1 MLKKNIKFYF
11 WIFWV
16 LFIFSFFLCIN
27 VIFAQTDSDFSTL
40 SQNRIITDQNIYV
53 QMPTSTNSRTNDGN
67 VSPSQ
72 NRIITDQNIYVQMPT
87 STNSRTND
95 GNVSPSQNRII
106 TDQNIYVQMP
116 TSTNK
121 ETKKFASN
129 NNSRPIIKNSF
140 DIVSTLN
147 AFITCNGNDLNVFK
161 RETTIDDLINKM
173 KEFDNFIEA
182 YQQQMLL
189 NYHFL
194 LISFMHK
201 YHTQIQKYLIEKE
214 KEFNGFLTSKFSHLN
229 SSILYNE
236 QNLESFQKQWN
247 LLWDFQTNFNQII
260 NDKTSSCELIELP
273 SNQYLYDFL
282 DLNDCAEIKRF
293 GEEHSTVKN
302 QQKILAQM
310 SDHLK
315 NIIIKLKQNDE
326 KLKELNIIKTDLKN
340 LNLLNNLI
348 LCVEQNINQNIK
360 TQFQQELNNINQNQN
375 IQQEHTNTKIQLKK
389 ELETKYN
396 QIIDEFVKQKDKIYN
411 SYKEMVSEK
420 YFQELLKC
428 FYFENKHKDKNSEEY
443 KKIIKPLI
451 DKNILIDVQMKQID
465 EYINFDLIKNNI
477 SEICKLLTTAQGSY
491 EEKKV
496 IFQEKW
502 KKKIEEYDKKIS
514 EHENTFDNWIQE
526 DHNQGEIFNKLDGLN
541 IKSQDKIY
549 EAIIT
554 EIKTNNKG
562 LLNELLKIINKN
574 SEENEIKINN
584 EIRDTINNLK
594 TFNNLLNEAPNN
606 DIVTLKSKIEQNIQA
621 LESEN
626 NFQSKQIQS
635 LLNELLKI
643 INKNSEENEIKI
655 NNEIREKLQTFRES
669 NYLLFENLN
678 EKSNNDIVELKN
690 QIGQNIKIL
699 EGNFELINQEINNF
713 IVGEN
718 KQKEDKRSELI
729 KNFSQM
735 YQNKIDENKQK
746 FYETYLLDIQNKF
759 QNKMKRKRININ
771 KGNFFDEFIPVP
783 DRILYEFSESLLI
796 LKQECIEKCVTNVN
810 FLKQRIKK
818 LFQEQFKTKKSEPE
832 LEQIIFE

>member
-1 MLKKNIKFYF
+1 
-11 WIFWV
+11 
-16 LFIFSFFLCIN
+16 
-27 VIFAQTDSDFSTL
+27 
-40 SQNRIITDQNIYV
+40 
-53 QMPTSTNSRTNDGN
+53 MPTSTNSRTNDGN